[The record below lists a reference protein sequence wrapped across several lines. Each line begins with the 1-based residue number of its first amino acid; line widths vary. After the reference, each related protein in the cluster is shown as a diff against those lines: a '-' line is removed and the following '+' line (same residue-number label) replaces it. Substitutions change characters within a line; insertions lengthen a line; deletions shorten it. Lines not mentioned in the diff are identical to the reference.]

1 MPRAAPEL
9 LHLVANPL
17 TEPRDRKSPEA
28 PPRRFSPPRPPEIGL
43 AAPLSSDL
51 PRARFDAYWNRCEL
65 LILLPFSVFSL
76 VCRSRRAF
84 LTRQRRRQSSPAMT
98 LR

>member
-1 MPRAAPEL
+1 M
-9 LHLVANPL
+9 HLDANPL

>member
-51 PRARFDAYWNRCEL
+51 PRARFEAYWNRCEL
-65 LILLPFSVFSL
+65 LILLPFSVFSQYA
-76 VCRSRRAF
+76 VAAVPFSPDSAAAKA
-84 LTRQRRRQSSPAMT
+84 RRR
-98 LR
+98 